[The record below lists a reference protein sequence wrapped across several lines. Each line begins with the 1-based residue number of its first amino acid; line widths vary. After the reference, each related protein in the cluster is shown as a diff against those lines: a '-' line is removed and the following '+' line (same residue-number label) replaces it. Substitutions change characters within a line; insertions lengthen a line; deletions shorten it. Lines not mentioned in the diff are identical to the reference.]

1 MSSNKIKVTGD
12 GIKKLP
18 PATTPLAR
26 EQQITAAAYRLAEK
40 RILDGTATSQ
50 EVTFF
55 LKLGTE
61 TERLNREK
69 LSKEVELLS
78 AKTESVKSTI
88 VKEELFKE
96 AIAAMR
102 MYSGNPEESEDE

>member
-1 MSSNKIKVTGD
+1 MSSNKSKGAEKIT
-12 GIKKLP
+12 KLP
-18 PATTPLAR
+18 PATNPLAR
-26 EQQITAAAYRLAEK
+26 EQQITAAAYNLAEK
-40 RILDGTATSQ
+40 RILEGTATSQ

-69 LSKEVELLS
+69 LAREVELLS
-78 AKTESVKSTI
+78 AKTESIKANI

-96 AIAAMR
+96 AIEAMK
-102 MYSGNPEESEDE
+102 MYSGASDDE